1 MASTTCKKSKNL
13 SSVIFIFIQGRH
25 GLPPLSRYV
34 RQCLRQIFISSPE
47 GPSQNQLF
55 KRANFRHGILSG
67 DSHEGRAVRL
77 FSRKILARGVLCRHP
92 MQEGIPRFPVCT
104 GKFVAGLFPPPGRAA
119 LALFNGRGR
128 GIECQPKR
136 PPAYAGKFAVSNY
149 ERVCLISPFS
159 SLYGISGRIFSPSTL
174 TDLML
179 II

>member
-1 MASTTCKKSKNL
+1 M
-13 SSVIFIFIQGRH
+13 
-25 GLPPLSRYV
+25 PPLSRYV

-47 GPSQNQLF
+47 GPAQNQLF

-136 PPAYAGKFAVSNY
+136 PPAYAGKFASKACPNNTAKVNAAASPTVHKLKGLHSCGLETVQIILFISNPPSCC
-149 ERVCLISPFS
+149 RSVPHPPVHT
-159 SLYGISGRIFSPSTL
+159 LYAP
-174 TDLML
+174 
-179 II
+179 